1 MEPAERNF
9 EKLQTAL
16 KQLGKVAVAFSSG
29 VDSSFLLKVAH
40 AVLGD
45 NAAAITVRHLAFPQ
59 RELEEARAFCRSL
72 GVRLI
77 ETEVD
82 VLSVDGFAENPPRRC
97 YLCKK
102 AVFKTIK
109 AAAEANGFPFVAE
122 GSNVDD
128 EGDFRPGM
136 RAIKE
141 LGVKSPLREA
151 WLTKKQIRALSK
163 AQGLSTWDKPSY
175 ACLATR
181 IPYGEPITPK
191 KLKMIEIAEQT
202 LFDLGFR
209 QCRVRHHGETA
220 RIEIEDADFS
230 RIVLPEIRTQI
241 NEKLRACG
249 FSFVSLDLF
258 PYRTGSMN
266 AALQPSDLQQND

>member
-1 MEPAERNF
+1 MDTADK
-9 EKLQTAL
+9 KLEQL
-16 KQLGKVAVAFSSG
+16 KTVLLRLGKVAVAFSSG
-29 VDSSFLLKVAH
+29 VDSAFLLKTAH
-40 AVLGD
+40 DVLGE
-45 NAAAITVRHLAFPQ
+45 NAAAFTVRHAAFPQ
-59 RELEEARAFCRSL
+59 RELAQARAFCESF
-72 GVRLI
+72 GIRLF
-77 ETEVD
+77 ELEVD
-82 VLSVDGFAENPPRRC
+82 VMQVDGFAKNPPQRC
-97 YLCKK
+97 YYCKK
-102 AVFKTIK
+102 AVFERI
-109 AAAEANGFPFVAE
+109 AAVAASHGFPFVAE

-136 RAIKE
+136 RAIAE
-141 LGVKSPLREA
+141 LGIRSPLREA
-151 WLTKKQIRALSK
+151 GLTKQEIRALSK

-191 KLKMIEIAEQT
+191 KLKMSETAEQT

-230 RIVLPEIRTQI
+230 RIVQPDVRNRI
-241 NEKLRACG
+241 NEKLRECG
-249 FSFVSLDLF
+249 FRFVTLDLC
-258 PYRTGSMN
+258 PYRMGSMN